1 MSKIEELEKRQKR
14 LESELEKAKDRL
26 KKQQETVTKK
36 ENELKQ
42 LEAEVVSTFLVENDL
57 TLTDLKSLVAPTQST
72 PPVLEE
78 APKDNE
84 GGTEHV

>member
-1 MSKIEELEKRQKR
+1 MSRIEELEKKQKR
-14 LESELEKAKDRL
+14 LENDLEKAKERL

-57 TLTDLKSLVAPTQST
+57 TLTDLKSLLAPNQPTS
-72 PPVLEE
+72 PALEGT
-78 APKDNE
+78 PKDNE